1 MTVYRSSRPVI
12 GVTMGDAAGIGP
24 EVVLRALESKS
35 LRNAYRCVIIGDAA
49 HLSRLATSLGAGPE
63 LVPYESDAD
72 TLSDSVEVFDLAN
85 LPPKIETGVDS
96 PPTGKASGEYLV
108 TAVQLWKQGVIDAI
122 ATAPISKKAIAMGG
136 FDYPGHT
143 EFLADLSGTRQ
154 FAMSFF
160 AQKLR
165 VVLMSTHL
173 PLVEAIKF
181 ITEERLVE
189 LIKFTH
195 REIGRLL
202 RRNVSIAVAGLNP
215 HASEGGMFG
224 REELD
229 VIGPAVKRCQIDG
242 IMVSGPYSP
251 DSIFLRAYQGEFDA
265 CIALYHDQATI
276 AVKALSFGSGVNVTL
291 GLPFIRT
298 SVDHGTAYDI
308 VNTGTADASSMLA
321 AIQLAGDLV
330 NQSRSTP

>member
-1 MTVYRSSRPVI
+1 
-12 GVTMGDAAGIGP
+12 MGDAAGIGP
-24 EVVLRALESKS
+24 EVVLRALESKP
-35 LRNAYRCVIIGDAA
+35 LRSAFRCVIIGDAA
-49 HLSRLATSLGAGPE
+49 HLAKLAASLRAGPE
-63 LVPYESDAD
+63 LVPYEPDAGAS
-72 TLSDSVEVFDLAN
+72 SDSVEVFDLSN
-85 LPPKIETGVDS
+85 LPTQIETGVDS
-96 PPTGKASGEYLV
+96 PSTGKASGEYLV

-122 ATAPISKKAIAMGG
+122 STAPISKKAIAMGG

-143 EFLADLSGTRQ
+143 EFLAELSGTSQ

-165 VVLMSTHL
+165 VVLLSTHL
-173 PLVEAIKF
+173 PLVDAISF
-181 ITEERLVE
+181 ITEERLVD

-195 REIGRLL
+195 KVMGRLL
-202 RRNVSIAVAGLNP
+202 SKGVSIAVAGLNP

-229 VIGPAVKRCQIDG
+229 VIEPAIRKCQTDG
-242 IMVSGPYSP
+242 INVSGPFSP
-251 DSIFLRAYQGEFDA
+251 DSIFLRGFQGEFDA

>member
-1 MTVYRSSRPVI
+1 MTVNRSSRPVI

-24 EVVLRALESKS
+24 EVVLRALESKP
-35 LRNAYRCVIIGDAA
+35 LRNAFRCMIIGDAA
-49 HLSRLATSLGAGPE
+49 HLGRLAISLGAGPD
-63 LVPYESDAD
+63 LVPYESETGAF
-72 TLSDSVEVFDLAN
+72 SGSVEVFDLAN
-85 LPPKIETGVDS
+85 LPPEVETGVDAPS
-96 PPTGKASGEYLV
+96 TGKASGEYLV
-108 TAVQLWKQGVIDAI
+108 AAVQLWKQGVIDAI

-143 EFLADLSGTRQ
+143 EFLADLSGTSQ

-173 PLVEAIKF
+173 PLVEAISL
-181 ITEERLVE
+181 ITEERLVD

-202 RRNVSIAVAGLNP
+202 SKDVSIAVAGLNP

-224 REELD
+224 SEELD
-229 VIGPAVKRCQIDG
+229 VIGPAVKRCQHDRIN
-242 IMVSGPYSP
+242 VSGPYSP
-251 DSIFLRAYQGEFDA
+251 DSIFLRGFQGEYDA

-298 SVDHGTAYDI
+298 SVDHGTAFDI

-330 NQSRSTP
+330 NQSRSRI